1 MLVSGLRKW
10 HIATFQEI
18 QWDLPLKC
26 AVCLIFSSWKNLG
39 NCNKLLIERCKMKT
53 KVYFSRNCIPSWIQ
67 YQLHSHQ
74 IENESGSHCLK
85 RCGWEELNH
94 HNVFQPWVINLV
106 HHHYKLSKNHN
117 WKNRLFIFLI
127 SLLRYITPVLLLSK

>member
-1 MLVSGLRKW
+1 M
-10 HIATFQEI
+10 HYIFQK
-18 QWDLPLKC
+18 LPFIWRIFTGI
-26 AVCLIFSSWKNLG
+26 LIFSSWKNLG

-53 KVYFSRNCIPSWIQ
+53 KVYSSRNCIPSWIQ
-67 YQLHSHQ
+67 YKLHSHQ

-106 HHHYKLSKNHN
+106 NHHYKLSKNHN

-127 SLLRYITPVLLLSK
+127 SPLRDISPVLLLRQIM